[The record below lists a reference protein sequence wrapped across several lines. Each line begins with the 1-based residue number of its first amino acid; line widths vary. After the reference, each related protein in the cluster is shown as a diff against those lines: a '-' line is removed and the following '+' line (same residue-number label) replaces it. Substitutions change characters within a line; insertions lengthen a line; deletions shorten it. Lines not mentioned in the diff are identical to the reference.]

1 MPAAM
6 DEADP
11 KKNKYAPDSLY
22 NAPYFQSKAMPG
34 GSNHRSNR
42 AQSAGSKRQSAV
54 DRAISY
60 GKELVA
66 GYLKQSNNIDTAGVD
81 VAATKEKLIQDAYDD
96 MVMKRLDSIILA
108 GNTSEYSSNPKLKS
122 NTGKGGIVI
131 I

>member
-1 MPAAM
+1 MLS
-6 DEADP
+6 
-11 KKNKYAPDSLY
+11 KKNRANLGEFEYALIPSSGVLLRMLFTFSFVSLGWV
-22 NAPYFQSKAMPG
+22 FF
-34 GSNHRSNR
+34 R
-42 AQSAGSKRQSAV
+42 
-54 DRAISY
+54 
-60 GKELVA
+60 
-66 GYLKQSNNIDTAGVD
+66 SNNIDTAGVD